1 MKRIGIAAS
10 RISKGNLVLYNFYVV
25 LISVLFSLLIF
36 IAAGSTGIFAL
47 AVIRYVGNEIM
58 GMEFEKSWR
67 SILAVCMVSLT
78 VVTTLFNL
86 CAVMM
91 NVKLSKGRG

>member
-36 IAAGSTGIFAL
+36 IAAGSTVIFAL

-86 CAVMM
+86 CAVLM